1 MYVVSM
7 PAGMVALQP
16 VVRFTPQ
23 PPGRNCTEGTF
34 RSQEVLQAL
43 ARADAFLSTWSA
55 MPPEHVPDSADILA
69 PLLGGQVGPG
79 GVVRAAAGAGGAGA
93 AGQGG
98 AGRGGS
104 KGNTP
109 ASLGKRGREEV
120 DDDDN

>member
-1 MYVVSM
+1 M
-7 PAGMVALQP
+7 
-16 VVRFTPQ
+16 
-23 PPGRNCTEGTF
+23 
-34 RSQEVLQAL
+34 LQAL

-55 MPPEHVPDSADILA
+55 MPPEHVPDSTDILA

-79 GVVRAAAGAGGAGA
+79 GVVRAAGGAGP

-98 AGRGGS
+98 AGRAMGGS

-120 DDDDN
+120 DDGDNWDG